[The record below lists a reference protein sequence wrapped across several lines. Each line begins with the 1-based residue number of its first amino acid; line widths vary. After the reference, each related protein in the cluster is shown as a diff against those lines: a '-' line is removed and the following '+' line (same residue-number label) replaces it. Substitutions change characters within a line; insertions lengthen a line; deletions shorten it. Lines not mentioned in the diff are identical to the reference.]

1 MLIKISC
8 TEKKIPIT
16 FTNFD
21 CKKLHCKYPNTFKP
35 FFNTCKVVLAAANE
49 ALVIGRAR
57 ALIVARQRRA
67 RVLRAFRHALASH
80 YQRLKFG
87 LKT

>member
-1 MLIKISC
+1 MSNFIMVLAC
-8 TEKKIPIT
+8 TKETSI
-16 FTNFD
+16 FN
-21 CKKLHCKYPNTFKP
+21 CKYPNTFKS

-49 ALVIGRAR
+49 ALVVGRAR

-80 YQRLKFG
+80 YQRLKFR
-87 LKT
+87 LKTQ